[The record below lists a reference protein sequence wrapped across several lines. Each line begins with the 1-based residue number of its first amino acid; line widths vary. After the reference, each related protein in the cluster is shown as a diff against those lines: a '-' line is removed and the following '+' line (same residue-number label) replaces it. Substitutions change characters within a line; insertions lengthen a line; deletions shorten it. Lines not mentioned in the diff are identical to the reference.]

1 MYRMRTATPQ
11 KNLCQW
17 ARNNF
22 SYISFCCITADEH
35 ARKQYVLRH
44 RIDHVHMV
52 VVTVSG
58 GMLLSLHGEENL
70 KQKCFFLRQ
79 RVLDAVM

>member
-17 ARNNF
+17 ARSKN
-22 SYISFCCITADEH
+22 ISFCCITADEH
-35 ARKQYVLRH
+35 ARKQYMLRH

-52 VVTVSG
+52 IVTVSG
-58 GMLLSLHGEENL
+58 HAFVPSWRRKFETEV
-70 KQKCFFLRQ
+70 FLFAS